1 MKFIDLN
8 TFEKDYDSFVS
19 ASKNFENSKKYGFD
33 SSYIGS
39 SSNIY
44 VSSMKSKLNEKYQSI
59 LMAYHKIEK
68 WWKDYLN
75 DIHAVE
81 KVLSQN
87 HYSFLNSSL
96 STYVTGKFSALT
108 YTKMALSGK
117 LSIISY
123 NSHFG
128 VSSPNTFG
136 NSGLTLQTMISSQ
149 IMMKQEQKDL
159 LLNKYFN
166 GEELSATEVYRI
178 SDSLTKM
185 YNEDIKTVNEK
196 YEACSKEYE
205 ELNQYFSK
213 MTGMDFDLEKINEMK
228 ESSISEAKGLAVQ
241 YKNEVDSLSNDYFEW
256 LGMSREEFKK
266 KSVDEL
272 SQIILEKDPSID
284 NFYKRYDSILES
296 TEYGNFDT
304 FLKKITDAQARLYEV
319 SNEKRQIE
327 SIAKGTQYAVMSK
340 TKEYQNFKTKEVS
353 NDDVSSVVTVIQNDQ
368 NIVQSYTVANYSK
381 YAGMHKDVD
390 PLTFT
395 KKAMELYGDNVT
407 IEGVTNGELL
417 KELAKIQSVD
427 SLKDMGK
434 YYSFAYQ
441 NFGAQAASQYLED
454 YKNEIHQFCGEV
466 QANEFLN
473 TLTSLDET
481 NRASAVTNH
490 LKITGKGL
498 GEGITGV
505 FNNLGYMIEGFF
517 KENREI
523 STQEYENM
531 YIVQALSS
539 DKTKS
544 DQGLVTKNAL
554 GEEISTSDIID
565 YTKDYGK
572 FTEHNYQISESI
584 GNMLPSIGL
593 SAINPFAGTMLLG
606 TSAAGGSYHSAMTE
620 GYSRGESMAYGI
632 LSGTSEVLLEKALG
646 AVPLVSDTKVVS
658 LKTMAQAMSDEFKE
672 EFIQS
677 YVDAGIS
684 SLVLKKDFDLKST
697 TQDALQSGIYGGITG
712 GIMNIPSLAINSSSI
727 RTIENQV
734 KAGNVTTTEIENSFH
749 ELLPETA
756 SMNFNEI
763 MQEYSKPLKEVTLS
777 LINAKGK
784 NATSSGVSTLLGNLL
799 NKSKSSLNAK
809 IDQIKD
815 NISSLNFGPVQELE
829 PALAGVNNLS
839 FMEQAITENSNVK
852 MMLGKTALSS
862 LPKAVASTLTSFTSA
877 PFFFRYVPVT
887 NSPSFYQKILKE
899 GLYHFTSEKSIQ
911 KIQESGYI
919 KASDYVSS
927 YGNKK
932 TFFFAGIPNI
942 SDMAMNTGN
951 LSEKQIAIKI
961 NVSPEELSQF
971 RYRDLVDEAVSYD
984 GNYILDE
991 ENYSVVYLGL
1001 TEENGQLTYKEISKE
1016 EYENYKTNAPS
1027 NKITSALQKAET
1039 VIIGL
1044 ASDWSYSK
1052 KRLQK
1057 LIQVFSN
1064 ANVAEA
1070 HANISEAHSILENA
1084 SFEEDISSDPFF
1096 NIREREL
1103 QQFKKI
1109 YGQELAQAAWDV
1121 HEDAVLKEPPI
1132 TGLLQTF
1139 ESSDTQLVGLEHKFK
1154 SIERLI
1160 EKIQKYANATD
1171 CSYTE
1176 VGKTMNDALRYTFQ
1190 IDDDQYAN
1198 EVNRILTS
1206 LIKQGC
1212 SVSYFNNSWGK
1223 KTYQGINTQII
1234 TPEGVDFELQFHTR
1248 DSFETKEKNH
1258 PYYEIYQS
1266 NKSTTKEII
1275 EASKAMAKNQSK
1287 VKAPSSMDSVNRLEK
1302 KIKLL
1307 SSASNLFQG
1316 LPDGYFNNFKNYLFN
1331 TADISLDEN
1340 FATELFSPQ
1349 NYEILSKVGIH
1360 YFEHCSND
1368 IIQNFITVYQTN
1380 PELASDLLHRTDSSS
1395 ANNFFSNEMM
1405 QKLGGRYEL
1414 YHYSNLESASQND
1427 LNYIY
1432 QMYDQV
1438 EDPKAFVQMLN
1449 QIQID
1454 QITPYLSVENIVSNA
1469 SRLPQIEQL
1478 IQNLRL
1484 PKVQTDLDNLYLT
1497 ISENLKNEKVST
1509 NILDQIKKNGT
1520 YSLDELPL
1528 KVQISEGD
1536 SISFYAQL
1544 NQSYQNL
1551 QKALN
1556 QFLTSDHSQLIDDT
1570 IPLIKENMKPNEKY
1584 ALLYNTSIE
1593 DLKIYQRFK
1602 TQDAPM
1608 DEHFLSKYKTLHEMC
1623 EVIQFYEKNGDQP
1636 WKKYFIE
1643 QVIKKG
1649 EIKANDFEFLSY
1661 AINELEGYLGS
1672 LKYFDFPNYVLD
1684 AMNVSQD
1691 SSDPKVN
1698 LKNILDRITEKNNFN
1713 FAKIMQYKSKSNKEI
1728 PQEYKRFPLK
1738 RIEGIKEMGD
1748 YYGDAGDLV
1757 CELFK
1762 KGNTSNEVYKN
1773 LRGGVDKGNFINF
1786 LSTIEGNFLY
1796 QLNKEEIK
1804 ALTYY
1809 TGGGFH
1815 VINQALRIKYLNS
1828 ANQKIVDAIDS
1839 AIQKYGGLE
1848 VATELFRGVTVGSF
1862 LKQNSAYAELFDGV
1876 DKNDLNQVYATLSV
1890 LEGCTFGDLGY
1901 MSTSPCYSTSFA
1913 KDIGYPIVLDIIAD
1927 KGTQGAYINQVSE
1940 FHNSENEFILAKDT
1954 TLKMVK
1960 VFPPTED
1967 VNGLRK
1973 IVIQCIIE

>member
-1 MKFIDLN
+1 MKLINLK
-8 TFEKDYDSFVS
+8 TFENNYNNFVS
-19 ASKNFENSKKYGFD
+19 ASENLKNIKKYGFD

-39 SSNIY
+39 SSNVY
-44 VSSMKSKLNEKYQSI
+44 VSLMRSRLNEQFQNI
-59 LMAYHKIEK
+59 LTSYTKIEK

-96 STYVTGKFSALT
+96 STYTTGKFSTLT
-108 YTKMALSGK
+108 FTKMALSGK

-123 NSHFG
+123 NSRFG
-128 VSSPNTFG
+128 VSSSNTFG
-136 NSGLTLQTMISSQ
+136 NSSFTLQTMIASQ
-149 IMMKQEQKDL
+149 IMMKQEQKNV

-166 GEELSATEVYRI
+166 GEELNATEVYKI
-178 SDSLTKM
+178 SSSLTNM
-185 YNEDIKTVNEK
+185 YNKDIKTVNEK
-196 YEACSKEYE
+196 YEACSKEYD
-205 ELNQYFSK
+205 ELNQFFSK
-213 MTGMDFDLEKINEMK
+213 MTGVDFDLDKINEMK
-228 ESSISEAKGLAVQ
+228 ESAAREARGLAMQ
-241 YKNEVDSLSNDYFEW
+241 SKDEVDALSDDYFEW
-256 LGMSREEFKK
+256 LGMSREEFKN
-266 KSVDEL
+266 KSVDEI
-272 SQIILEKDPSID
+272 SQILLEKDSSID
-284 NFYKRYDSILES
+284 NVYKRYDSMFED

-304 FLKKITDAQARLYEV
+304 FIEKITDAQKRLYEV
-319 SNEKRQIE
+319 SNEKQQIE
-327 SIAKGTQYAVMSK
+327 SAAKGIQYTVMSK
-340 TKEYQNFKTKEVS
+340 TKEYQNFKIKDIS
-353 NDDVSSVVTVIQNDQ
+353 KDDVSSVSTVVQNDQ

-381 YAGMHKDVD
+381 YAEMHKDVD

-395 KKAMELYGDNVT
+395 KKAIEIYGDDVT

-441 NFGAQAASQYLED
+441 NFGAQAATQYLED

-473 TLTSLDET
+473 TLTSLDEA

-539 DKTKS
+539 DKTKF
-544 DQGLVTKNAL
+544 DQGLVTRNSL

-593 SAINPFAGTMLLG
+593 SAINPFAGTMFLG

-620 GYSRGESMAYGI
+620 GYSRGESMAYGA
-632 LSGTSEVLLEKALG
+632 LSGASEVLLEKALG
-646 AVPLVSDTKVVS
+646 AMPLISETKVVN
-658 LKTMAQAMSDEFKE
+658 LKTMAQAMGKEFQE

-677 YVDAGIS
+677 YVDAGAS
-684 SLVLKKDFDLKST
+684 SLILKKDFDFVST
-697 TQDALQSGIYGGITG
+697 TKDALQSGIYGGITG

-727 RTIENQV
+727 RTIEEQV
-734 KAGNVTTTEIENSFH
+734 RAGNVTTTEIENSFH

-777 LINAKGK
+777 LVNANGK
-784 NATSSGVSTLLGNLL
+784 NVTSSGVSTLLGNLL
-799 NKSKSSLNAK
+799 KNSKSSLNAK

-815 NISSLNFGPVQELE
+815 NISYLNFGPVQELE
-829 PALAGVNNLS
+829 PAFAGVNNLS
-839 FMEQAITENSNVK
+839 SMEQTITENSNVK
-852 MMLGKTALSS
+852 MMLGKNALSS

-887 NSPSFYQKILKE
+887 NSSSFSQKILKE
-899 GLYHFTSEKSIQ
+899 GLYHFTNESNIQ

-932 TFFFAGIPNI
+932 SFFFAGIPNI
-942 SDMAMNTGN
+942 SDLAMNTGN

-991 ENYSVVYLGL
+991 GNYSVVYFGL
-1001 TEENGQLTYKEISKE
+1001 TEENGQLVYKEISKG
-1016 EYENYKTNAPS
+1016 EYENYKTNASS
-1027 NKITSALQKAET
+1027 NKISSALRKAES

-1057 LIQVFSN
+1057 LLQVFSN
-1064 ANVAEA
+1064 ANVEEA
-1070 HANISEAHSILENA
+1070 HANISEVHSILENA
-1084 SFEEDISSDPFF
+1084 SFEEDVSNDQFS

-1132 TGLLQTF
+1132 TKLLQTF

-1154 SIERLI
+1154 SIDRLI
-1160 EKIQKYANATD
+1160 QKIQKYANATD

-1190 IDDDQYAN
+1190 IDDNQYAS

-1206 LIKQGC
+1206 LMKQGC
-1212 SVSYFNNSWGK
+1212 SVPYFKNSWGQT
-1223 KTYQGINTQII
+1223 TYQGINTQIV
-1234 TPEGVDFELQFHTR
+1234 TPEGVEFELQFHTR
-1248 DSFETKEKNH
+1248 ASFETKEENH
-1258 PYYEIYQS
+1258 PYYEIYQN
-1266 NKSTTKEII
+1266 NKSTAKEII
-1275 EASKAMAKNQSK
+1275 EASSAMAKNQSK
-1287 VKAPSSMDSVNRLEK
+1287 VKVPSSMDSVDRMEK
-1302 KIKLL
+1302 KIKLV
-1307 SSASNLFQG
+1307 SSASNLFQE
-1316 LPDGYFNNFKNYLFN
+1316 LPDGYLNNFKNYLFN
-1331 TADISLDEN
+1331 TTDISLEEN

-1349 NYEILSKVGIH
+1349 NYEILSKVGMH
-1360 YFEHCSND
+1360 YFGGSSND
-1368 IIQNFITVYQTN
+1368 VIQNFVTVYQAN
-1380 PELASDLLHRTDSSS
+1380 SELALDLLHRSSGGS
-1395 ANNFFSNEMM
+1395 ADYFFSNEMM

-1414 YHYSNLESASQND
+1414 YNYSNLESVSQND
-1427 LNYIY
+1427 LNSIY
-1432 QMYDQV
+1432 QIYDQV
-1438 EDPKAFVQMLN
+1438 EDPNAFVQILN

-1454 QITPYLSVENIVSNA
+1454 QITPYLSVENIASNA

-1484 PKVQTDLDNLYLT
+1484 PKIQKELDNLYLT
-1497 ISENLKNEKVST
+1497 ISENLKNENVST
-1509 NILDQIKKNGT
+1509 GILDQIKKNGT

-1528 KVQISEGD
+1528 KVQIAEGD

-1544 NQSYQNL
+1544 NQSHQNL
-1551 QKALN
+1551 QAALK
-1556 QFLTSDHSQLIDDT
+1556 QFLTSNNSQLIDDT

-1584 ALLYNTSIE
+1584 ALLYNTSME

-1608 DEHFLSKYKTLHEMC
+1608 DDQFLSKYKTLHEMC

-1636 WKKYFIE
+1636 WKKYLIE

-1649 EIKANDFEFLSY
+1649 DIKDDGFEFLSY

-1684 AMNVSQD
+1684 AMNASQD

-1698 LKNILDRITEKNNFN
+1698 LKNILDRIIEKNNFN

-1728 PQEYKRFPLK
+1728 PQEYKRFSLK
-1738 RIEGIKEMGD
+1738 SFEGRNEMGK
-1748 YYGDAGDLV
+1748 YYGDAGNVV

-1762 KGNTSNEVYKN
+1762 KGKTSNEVYKN
-1773 LRGGVDKGNFINF
+1773 LRSSIDKEKYIDF
-1786 LSTIEGNFLY
+1786 LSTIEGKFLK
-1796 QLNKEEIK
+1796 QLNKDEIQ
-1804 ALTYY
+1804 ALAYY
-1809 TGGGFH
+1809 TGGGFNT
-1815 VINQALRIKYLNS
+1815 INQALRIKYLNS
-1828 ANQKIVDAIDS
+1828 ANQKTVDAIDS

-1862 LKQNSAYAELFDGV
+1862 LKQNSAYAELFEGV
-1876 DKNDLNQVYATLSV
+1876 DTNDLNQVYATLSV

-1927 KGTQGAYINQVSE
+1927 KGTQGAYINQLSE
-1940 FHNSENEFILAKDT
+1940 FYNSENEFLLAKNT

-1973 IVIQCIIE
+1973 IIIQCIIE